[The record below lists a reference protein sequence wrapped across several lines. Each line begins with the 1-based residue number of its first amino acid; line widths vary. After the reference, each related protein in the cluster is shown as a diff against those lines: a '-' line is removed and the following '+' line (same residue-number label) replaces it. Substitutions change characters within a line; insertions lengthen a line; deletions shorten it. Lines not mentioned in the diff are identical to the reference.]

1 MENSDNLAVIHIDD
15 NEPDKARK
23 SSIEKLRKFVESENI
38 CDELKDEK
46 IQAIYQDCMLEYD
59 SSYSMMSDKIRDWK
73 SDIEL
78 VCMQSTRDKPFDGA
92 SDVVFPLSANAVI
105 NLASKAFNAFFPDDD
120 IYKGKIVGE
129 DNGIPETDGG
139 EPVVG
144 QDGQPIM
151 IEVGEKSKTSSRVA
165 LSMNYQ
171 VKNLIPNWKADTIQL
186 LYGVI
191 ALGTMYR
198 KEGYDEIKQK
208 NYSRLLFPDKIIVNK
223 NISSLEDS
231 VYTEIFELTKNEI
244 QANINKGLFVDYDY
258 IASVPTNDSANLSIK
273 LDSTNIVPQQNDE
286 AKYLFGNQHT
296 YLDLD
301 EDGFMEPYCV
311 TFDKGNQKVVRITA
325 DYKLEGVHEQDGYI
339 YNIDRIVDVIC
350 YRCMP
355 SFDGSFFGIGL
366 PFFLSNINSAI
377 NTSINQSIDS
387 MHLKIKGGGFVAN
400 DLNIRGGALTFKM
413 GEYKKI
419 ISLGGGAIADK
430 FYNPPIPEPS
440 PVMLALLE
448 MMINTGKDIGLLRD
462 VLTGNVTANMAPTTF
477 LGLTENA
484 VSIENSIFKL
494 LNESFIKEI
503 KVRRRINSQHFDRDL
518 YHQITTTT
526 DADVDPSADFL
537 SEDIE
542 LVLITDSSN
551 ITKSQKMAKAQ
562 LFDSLKQDPFYNG
575 LELRKKYNESIGM
588 PELNLILAVPQPQ
601 PQPDLILAQAEDK
614 KAEAK
619 LIETQ
624 TNKIRVA
631 GELQE
636 KQDKAALIVAQIE
649 LTKSEA
655 INNIADAF
663 AKQEKASLDKI
674 KSFAEAL
681 YKEKDL
687 TLRQQQIDNDREK
700 RAQSESASNA

>member
-1 MENSDNLAVIHIDD
+1 MQNSDSLAVINVDD
-15 NEPDKARK
+15 NEPYKRK
-23 SSIEKLRKFVESENI
+23 KSGAEKLKKFVNSENI
-38 CDELKDEK
+38 VEELSDEDV
-46 IQAIYQDCMLEYD
+46 QAIYQDCMLEYD

-120 IYKGKIVGE
+120 IYKAKIVGE
-129 DNGIPETDGG
+129 DNGAPETVNG
-139 EPVVG
+139 EPVANPETG
-144 QDGQPIM
+144 QHIM
-151 IEVGEKSKTSSRVA
+151 IDVGEKSKTANRLA
-165 LSMNYQ
+165 TAMNYQ
-171 VKNLIPNWKADTIQL
+171 VKNLISNWKADTIQL

-198 KEGYDEIKQK
+198 KEGYDELKQK
-208 NYSRLLFPDKIIVNK
+208 NYSRLLFPDKVIVNK

-231 VYTEIFELTKNEI
+231 VYSETFELTKNEI
-244 QANINKGLFVDYDY
+244 QANINRGLFIDYEY
-258 IASVPTNDSANLSIK
+258 IASVPLNE
-273 LDSTNIVPQQNDE
+273 STNLTIKMDTTNAVPTQNDE
-286 AKYLFGNQHT
+286 AKYLFVNQHT

-301 EDGFMEPYCV
+301 EDGFKEPYCV
-311 TFDKGNQKVVRITA
+311 TFDRGNQKIVRITA
-325 DYKLEGVHEQDGYI
+325 DYTLEGISENDGYI
-339 YNIDRIVDVIC
+339 YNIDRIVDITTF
-350 YRCMP
+350 RCMP
-355 SFDGSFFGIGL
+355 SFDGSFWGLGL

-400 DLNIRGGALTFKM
+400 DLNVRSGGLTFKM

-430 FYNPPIPEPS
+430 FFNPPIAEPS

-462 VLTGNVTANMAPTTF
+462 VLTGNITANMAPTTF

-503 KVRRRINSQHFDRDL
+503 KVRRRINSQHYDRRL

-526 DADVDPSADFL
+526 ESDVDPSADFL
-537 SEDIE
+537 SEDVE
-542 LVLITDSSN
+542 MVLLTDSSN

-562 LFDSLKQDPFYNG
+562 LFESLKQDPFYNG
-575 LELRKKYNESIGM
+575 LELRKKFNEAIGM
-588 PELNLILAVPQPQ
+588 PELNMILAVPEPTPQ
-601 PQPDLILAQAEDK
+601 ADMILAQAEDK
-614 KAEAK
+614 KAQAK
-619 LIETQ
+619 LIETEI
-624 TNKIRVA
+624 NKVRVA

-636 KQDKAALIVAQIE
+636 KQDKAALIIADIE
-649 LTKSEA
+649 LKKSEA
-655 INNIADAF
+655 INNIADAVS
-663 AKQEKASLDKI
+663 KQEKASLDKI
-674 KSFAEAL
+674 KAFAEAL

-687 TLRQQQIDNDREK
+687 NLRQQQNDSNRN
-700 RAQSESASNA
+700 QPESASNS